1 MDRHRRS
8 NPNSGNRPGNHS
20 RRRDDHPDLRENA
33 PGRIPE
39 SLINAAID
47 GELNDDIQREI
58 ANALQYDPV
67 RRQEVL
73 ETKDAINALQM
84 PIATPDFSSSIL
96 DRADRHRRFIP
107 ASWRRHVRAGRMGVA
122 AVLLFSL
129 MSVATLQRLYPRLST
144 LGSQSTPVFDVE
156 QAVGHDTNAIATNI
170 RSEVGKVRQS
180 VASIIPADPTNP
192 ANPTNPRFPTASSSS
207 SNRLFTRSANASL
220 LSLPGRS
227 NQRFE
232 VSQVTLV
239 SSSAPSAHT
248 TSNAFDQLHTYPVNI
263 GQQVAAIYLAQ
274 SRLHNQAPSDHAD
287 LLIHTP
293 MGSSW
298 TFLTKSSDSQAKSS
312 TESTR
317 VDIASLP

>member
-8 NPNSGNRPGNHS
+8 NPNHS
-20 RRRDDHPDLRENA
+20 DHHAGGRHEDHPDLRDNA

-58 ANALQYDPV
+58 ANALQYDPI
-67 RRQEVL
+67 RQQEVR

-129 MSVATLQRLYPRLST
+129 MTIATLQRFYPRLST
-144 LGSQSTPVFDVE
+144 LGAQQTPVLSVE
-156 QAVGHDTNAIATNI
+156 QAVGQDTNTIATNI

-180 VASIIPADPTNP
+180 VASLLPPQSTN
-192 ANPTNPRFPTASSSS
+192 ARFPSSSS
-207 SNRLFTRSANASL
+207 SSSTASSRLITRSAQASL
-220 LSLPGRS
+220 LSVPGRS
-227 NQRFE
+227 NQRFD
-232 VSQVTLV
+232 VSQVALV
-239 SSSAPSAHT
+239 SSSSSSSQSIP
-248 TSNAFDQLHTYPVNI
+248 NAFDQLQTYPINI
-263 GQQVAAIYLAQ
+263 GQQVAALYLAQ
-274 SRLHNQAPSDHAD
+274 SRLQDQSPSDHSR

-298 TFLTKSSDSQAKSS
+298 TILTKSSDTAGKSS
-312 TESTR
+312 SASTPI
-317 VDIASLP
+317 DIASLP